1 MPGYGYR
8 GRYGSDGQDDEERRG
23 FAKVVFSRF
32 WFLII
37 PLIGLVYANVRQ
49 VTPVIQNMKKTATE
63 EKTAME
69 KERTQTLTRAN
80 PIRARISAIGAL
92 GDTFQVRFAKLDS
105 VTANLATFLDADRRA
120 TAKLHAEID
129 SLTQVYTL
137 ASGEASALAD
147 TLQGLAPV
155 VDTLQATIASRKEQA
170 QQLWAQTTQ
179 NLDLTDRIL
188 NPDKYKKRSALVPGE
203 GEYPNRDE
211 LPRR

>member
-1 MPGYGYR
+1 MAGYGYR
-8 GRYGSDGQDDEERRG
+8 GRYGSGDQEDEGRRG

-49 VTPVIQNMKKTATE
+49 VTPVMKAMNQTLKE
-63 EKTAME
+63 EKAAME

-80 PIRARISAIGAL
+80 PIRAHISALGAL

-105 VTANLATFLDADRRA
+105 VTANLLTFLEADRRA

-137 ASGEASALAD
+137 ASGQASALAD
-147 TLQGLAPV
+147 TLKGLAPV
-155 VDTLQATIASRKEQA
+155 VDSLQQTIATRNEESRK
-170 QQLWAQTTQ
+170 LWAQTTE
-179 NLDLTDRIL
+179 NLDLADRIL

>member
-8 GRYGSDGQDDEERRG
+8 GRYGSGGDDEERRG
-23 FAKVVFSRF
+23 FAKVIFSRF

-49 VTPVIQNMKKTATE
+49 VTPIVQDMKTQATA

-69 KERTQTLTRAN
+69 LTRTQTLTRAN
-80 PIRARISAIGAL
+80 PIRAHISAIGAL

-105 VTANLATFLDADRRA
+105 VTANLVTFLDADRKA

-129 SLTQVYTL
+129 SLAQAYTL

-147 TLQGLAPV
+147 TLKGLAPV
-155 VDTLQATIASRKEQA
+155 VDSLQVTIASRKEQA
-170 QQLWAQTTQ
+170 QQLWALTTQ

>member
-8 GRYGSDGQDDEERRG
+8 GRYSSGGPDEEERRG

-37 PLIGLVYANVRQ
+37 PLIGLVYANARQ
-49 VTPVIQNMKKTATE
+49 VTPVLKDMNQKAKE

-80 PIRARISAIGAL
+80 PIRAHISALGAL

-105 VTANLATFLDADRRA
+105 VTANLSTFLEADHKA
-120 TAKLHAEID
+120 TARLHTEID
-129 SLTQVYTL
+129 SLAQIYTF
-137 ASGEASALAD
+137 ASSEASALAD
-147 TLQGLAPV
+147 TLKGLAPV
-155 VDTLQATIASRKEQA
+155 VDSLQQTIASRREQS

-211 LPRR
+211 LPKR

>member
-23 FAKVVFSRF
+23 IAKVIFSRF

-49 VTPVIQNMKKTATE
+49 VTPVVKELGLKVKE
-63 EKTAME
+63 EQKAME
-69 KERTQTLTRAN
+69 AQRTQTLTRAN
-80 PIRARISAIGAL
+80 PIRAHISALAAL

-105 VTANLATFLDADRRA
+105 VTANLFTFLEADRKA

-137 ASGEASALAD
+137 ASTEASALAD

-155 VDTLQATIASRKEQA
+155 VDSLQQTIASRHDQS